1 MATDK
6 EGRRLGRGLDAL
18 IKGVQSER
26 PSKTATKSGEEQKI
40 AIAQIAPNPFQ
51 PRREFQPEE
60 LKELQAS
67 LSASGLLQP
76 ITVRTAPG
84 GEGFQLVAGERRLRA
99 ATALGW
105 QEIPAT
111 VREVDDRALLTLALV
126 ENLQRS
132 DLNPIEEADG
142 YKRLVDDFSLTHAQI
157 AELVGKDRS
166 TVANLLRVLNLPTP
180 VRNWVR
186 SGELSLGHARAL
198 LPLSD
203 AAQIQAYAKDVV
215 ARGLSVRQTE
225 SLVKANVTPKAT
237 TKARAAKK
245 QGEATHVRAVEQ
257 RLRRRLQTDVAIQL
271 KGAERGNVVVTFYSA
286 DDLERLLSLMGVA
299 HDDDVND

>member
-18 IKGVQSER
+18 IKGAQAEKPAKPGER
-26 PSKTATKSGEEQKI
+26 TEGETKISVAEI
-40 AIAQIAPNPFQ
+40 SPNPFQ
-51 PRREFQPEE
+51 PRREFAAEE

-76 ITVRTAPG
+76 ITVRHAPG
-84 GEGFQLVAGERRLRA
+84 KKGYQLVAGERRLRA

-105 QEIPAT
+105 KEIPAN

-132 DLNPIEEADG
+132 DLNPIEEAEG
-142 YKRLVDDFSLTHAQI
+142 YKRLVDEFSLSHAEI
-157 AELVGKDRS
+157 AEMVGKDRS
-166 TVANLLRVLNLPTP
+166 TVANLLRVLNLPAS

-186 SGELSLGHARAL
+186 SGDLTIGHARAL

-203 AAQIQAYAKDVV
+203 ASQIQAFAKDVV
-215 ARGLSVRQTE
+215 DRGLSVRQTE
-225 SLVKANVTPKAT
+225 SLVKANALPKPAA
-237 TKARAAKK
+237 KARAAKK
-245 QGEATHVRAVEQ
+245 QTAEAQATAVEQ
-257 RLRRRLQTDVAIQL
+257 RLRRRLQTDVSIQL
-271 KGAERGNVVVTFYSA
+271 KGAERGNVVITFYSA
-286 DDLERLLSLMGVA
+286 DDLERLLELMGVPGDDT
-299 HDDDVND
+299 HD